1 MTETHPPS
9 NEELRAERKQRRMK
23 FWSHIEE
30 LRAHLLRMVI
40 ALVLGTAVSLAFV
53 NRLLEFLL
61 LPMGDIRPVS
71 LHPTESI
78 VVYFRLALMLGVVIA
93 LPVILYQL
101 LSFIVPGLT
110 KKERR
115 MLITSVLGIGFFF
128 ALGVAFA
135 GGLMLPLA
143 LNYLQG
149 FMSDLVQPTYSIDG
163 YISFVTTVMLSSG
176 TVFETPL
183 LLALLAR
190 LGLVTARQLSKGR
203 RFALVGIAVL
213 AAVITPTPDVFNMM
227 LVMAPL
233 LVLYELGIVL
243 AWFAGRA
250 RNKALVEAGVESI

>member
-1 MTETHPPS
+1 MTESTEV
-9 NEELRAERKQRRMK
+9 NREELRARRKQRSMV
-23 FWSHIEE
+23 FWAHLEE
-30 LRAHLLRMVI
+30 FRGRLLRMVI

-53 NRLLEFLL
+53 NRFLEFLL
-61 LPMGDIRPVS
+61 IPMGEIRPVS
-71 LHPTESI
+71 LHPTETI
-78 VVYFRLALMLGVVIA
+78 VVYFRLALLLGIVIA
-93 LPVILYQL
+93 LPFMLYQL

-110 KKERR
+110 KQERR
-115 MLITSVLGIGFFF
+115 MVFTSVLGIGFFF

-135 GGLMLPLA
+135 GGVMLPLA
-143 LNYLQG
+143 LKYLQG

>member
-1 MTETHPPS
+1 MTDTPPPS

-115 MLITSVLGIGFFF
+115 MLITIP
-128 ALGVAFA
+128 A
-135 GGLMLPLA
+135 
-143 LNYLQG
+143 
-149 FMSDLVQPTYSIDG
+149 
-163 YISFVTTVMLSSG
+163 
-176 TVFETPL
+176 
-183 LLALLAR
+183 
-190 LGLVTARQLSKGR
+190 
-203 RFALVGIAVL
+203 GIAAITGTKVL
-213 AAVITPTPDVFNMM
+213 A
-227 LVMAPL
+227 
-233 LVLYELGIVL
+233 GIIAKKIAAKL
-243 AWFAGRA
+243 AIKVGA
-250 RNKALVEAGVESI
+250 KVST